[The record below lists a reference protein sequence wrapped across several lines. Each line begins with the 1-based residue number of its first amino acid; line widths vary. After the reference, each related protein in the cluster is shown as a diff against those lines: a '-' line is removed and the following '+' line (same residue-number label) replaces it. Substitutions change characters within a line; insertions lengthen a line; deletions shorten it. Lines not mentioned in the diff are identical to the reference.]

1 MFILIYL
8 FFPDNTNAIIPNI
21 EINNFDIMHILE
33 KAFIY
38 IVFPTIL

>member
-8 FFPDNTNAIIPNI
+8 DNTNAIIPNI

-33 KAFIY
+33 KALIY